1 VQCAESLR
9 VQAYFDGEVD
19 AISAAEIERHAER
32 CPDCREQLQDLERIR
47 AAFRENLSP
56 ESASPELRTRIAR
69 ALDEEIRSEKL
80 EAAASRSRPD
90 NRPTRSGRPFWLGLL
105 SGVGGSAVAA
115 ALAMMM
121 WLPASSNAFLDELA
135 TAHMRSLMPEHLID
149 VVSSDRH
156 TVKPWFA
163 GHTDVSPTVVDFAAQ
178 GFVLVGGR
186 ADYLN
191 HQRAAVVVYKHG
203 AHVINVF
210 SWDAGTQSVPG
221 NTTRDGYRMLFWK
234 VGDLGYCAVS
244 DSGWDELAELARLLR
259 SSPAA

>member
-1 VQCAESLR
+1 MQCAESLR

-32 CPDCREQLQDLERIR
+32 CPNCRAQLQDLERIR
-47 AAFRENLSP
+47 AAFRESVAP
-56 ESASPELRTRIAR
+56 EPAPAELRARISR
-69 ALDEEIRSEKL
+69 ALDEEVRAEKL
-80 EAAASRSRPD
+80 KAAASKPRRDSRPA
-90 NRPTRSGRPFWLGLL
+90 RAGFWLGLL

-115 ALAMMM
+115 ALAVMM
-121 WLPASSNAFLDELA
+121 WLPAASSPFLDELA
-135 TAHMRSLMPEHLID
+135 TAHVRSLMPEHLID

-191 HQRAAVVVYKHG
+191 HQRAAVV
-203 AHVINVF
+203 
-210 SWDAGTQSVPG
+210 
-221 NTTRDGYRMLFWK
+221 
-234 VGDLGYCAVS
+234 
-244 DSGWDELAELARLLR
+244 
-259 SSPAA
+259 